1 VTIAMSRCRR
11 SLPHRRI
18 LGSMAGSARA
28 AYTSRKPSA
37 ESANSPSR
45 IKKMIKREACD
56 KWFSDV
62 VRQKANYTCEHCKKV
77 DSRMECAHIYG
88 RRLKSVRWSL
98 DNAVCLCHWC
108 HRDFTENP
116 LKFTDWLNQYF
127 GEGHMD
133 ILREKKNA
141 ILKATPDVKKDISKH
156 YREELKKLESDSDYK
171 PVSYN

>member
-1 VTIAMSRCRR
+1 MTAIRRCKR
-11 SLPHRRI
+11 SLPHRKI
-18 LGSMAGSARA
+18 LNSRVGYAQAV
-28 AYTSRKPSA
+28 YTSRKPSA
-37 ESANSPSR
+37 ESANLPLR

-62 VRQKANYTCEHCKKV
+62 VREKANYTCEHCKKT

-127 GEGHMD
+127 GEGHME
-133 ILREKKNA
+133 ILREKQRG
-141 ILKATPDVKKDISKH
+141 IFKATPEIKKEISKH
-156 YREELKKLESDSDYK
+156 YRDELKLMGEDSDYR
-171 PVSYN
+171 PRSYN

>member
-1 VTIAMSRCRR
+1 MIVMSRCRR

-18 LGSMAGSARA
+18 LGSRVGCVSLV
-28 AYTSRKPSA
+28 YTSRQPSA
-37 ESANSPSR
+37 ESANSPLR
-45 IKKMIKREACD
+45 IKKMIKRESCD

-62 VRQKANYTCEHCKKV
+62 VRQKSNYTCEHCKKT

-156 YREELKKLESDSDYK
+156 YREELKKLEGDSDYS

>member
-1 VTIAMSRCRR
+1 MIAMSRCKR

-18 LGSMAGSARA
+18 LNSMAGSAQA
-28 AYTSRKPSA
+28 VYTSRKPSV
-37 ESANSPSR
+37 ESTNLPLR
-45 IKKMIKREACD
+45 MKTMLKREACD

-156 YREELKKLESDSDYK
+156 YREELKKLESDSDYS